1 MTKAYIINFGRQN
14 LIEPIIDD
22 GRPYYQRLRE
32 LGVLFDEREDAERWL
47 SYAMQD
53 IAEEVRNHL
62 IIARCYLQNNNCESA
77 LKYVTSALV
86 LYDRR

>member
-1 MTKAYIINFGRQN
+1 MKKAYIINFGRQN

-62 IIARCYLQNNNCESA
+62 IIARCYLQNNNREGA
-77 LKYVTSALV
+77 LRYVSSALV

>member
-1 MTKAYIINFGRQN
+1 MKKAYIINFGRQN

-77 LKYVTSALV
+77 LRYVSSALV
-86 LYDRR
+86 LYDRV

>member
-1 MTKAYIINFGRQN
+1 MTKAYIINFERQS

-22 GRPYYQRLRE
+22 GRPYYQRLRD

-53 IAEEVRNHL
+53 IAEEVRIHL
-62 IIARCYLQNNNCESA
+62 ITARCYLQNNNPTGA
-77 LKYVTSALV
+77 LGSVTSALA